1 MLFAILFPYGTLTF
15 YPISINV
22 EGTHMQRV
30 TILGLGLIGSSIGL
44 GLRRW
49 ANQDGKRDAVL
60 EITGFDLDLEHQ
72 NYSKKIKAVDRTEW
86 DLMKSVRGADVI
98 VVAVPPLAVREV
110 FQSIGPHLKP
120 GAIVTDT
127 TSTKVQVMQW
137 AEQHLPE
144 TAHFVGGHPMA
155 GKSQS
160 IEGAEADLFK
170 GATWCVI
177 PSVRADEAA
186 VQTVLGIISALEAE
200 PLFIDAHEHDGHVGG
215 ISHLPFLLSI
225 ALMRSVSRDASWRD
239 MKHLTAGGFRDV
251 SRLAAASA
259 DMHRDICVTNRD
271 AILRWVDQAIT
282 ELQESR
288 SLIAAGTPEADEKLL
303 EYFNQARDARA
314 EWATAERR
322 AGELVQD
329 TDDELSKTTMGDQM
343 GQMLMGGMFR
353 RRPRMNG
360 SSPRERKARA
370 DRE

>member
-1 MLFAILFPYGTLTF
+1 
-15 YPISINV
+15 
-22 EGTHMQRV
+22 MQRV

-49 ANQDGKRDAVL
+49 SSQDGKRNPVL
-60 EITGFDLDLEHQ
+60 EVTGFDLDLEHQ

-86 DLMKSVRGADVI
+86 DLVKSVREADVV
-98 VVAVPPLAVREV
+98 VVAVPPLAVRDV
-110 FQSIGPHLKP
+110 FEAIGPNLKN

-127 TSTKVQVMQW
+127 TSTKAQVMQW
-137 AEQHLPE
+137 AEQLLPPS
-144 TAHFVGGHPMA
+144 AHFVGGHPMA
-155 GKSQS
+155 GKAQS

-170 GATWCVI
+170 GATWCVV

-225 ALMRSVSRDASWRD
+225 ALMRSVSRDESWRD

-259 DMHRDICVTNRD
+259 EMHRDICVTNRES
-271 AILRWVDQAIT
+271 ILRWVDQSIT
-282 ELQESR
+282 ELQAMR
-288 SLIAAGTPEADEKLL
+288 SLIAAGTPESDEKLL
-303 EYFNQARDARA
+303 DSFNQARDARA

-322 AGELVQD
+322 AGALIQD
-329 TDDELSKTTMGDQM
+329 TNDELSSTTMGEQM

-360 SSPRERKARA
+360 SKPRDRKVRS
-370 DRE
+370 DRD

>member
-1 MLFAILFPYGTLTF
+1 
-15 YPISINV
+15 
-22 EGTHMQRV
+22 MQKV
-30 TILGLGLIGSSIGL
+30 TILGLGLIGTSIGL

-49 ANQDGKRDAVL
+49 STQNGKRDAVL

-72 NYSKKIKAVDRTEW
+72 NFSKKIKAVDRTEW
-86 DLMKSVRGADVI
+86 DLVKSVRSADVVI
-98 VVAVPPLAVREV
+98 VAVPPLAVRDV
-110 FQSIGPHLKP
+110 FEAIGPNLKP

-127 TSTKVQVMQW
+127 TSTKAQVMQW
-137 AEQHLPE
+137 ADDLLPS

-155 GKSQS
+155 GKAQS

-170 GATWCVI
+170 GATWCVV
-177 PSVRADEAA
+177 PSVRASEAA

-225 ALMRSVSRDASWRD
+225 SLMRAVSQDASWRD

-259 DMHRDICVTNRD
+259 EMHRDICATNRES
-271 AILRWVDQAIT
+271 ILRWVDQVIE
-282 ELQESR
+282 ELQSTR
-288 SLIAAGTPEADEKLL
+288 SLIAAGTQDADQELL
-303 EYFNQARDARA
+303 DVFNQARDARA

-322 AGELVQD
+322 AGALVQD
-329 TDDELSKTTMGDQM
+329 TNDELSNTTMGEQM

-360 SSPRERKARA
+360 STSRERKVRS